1 MFTPR
6 TAAARVHLSPQ
17 QLLLYGQDDTE
28 PFSVLPAA
36 RINKNIN
43 TKIKDLQCSPLWTMD
58 DNLEM
63 TKCNSD
69 VARQSSLQE
78 ESADIPIQ
86 GGMTGRRAHI
96 TLGCVPGVRAVQ
108 AGLDMLDCL
117 RAGEQQEVEGQRV
130 EGGLLYRLGQ
140 ERWLLKLH
148 RPLSVTTL
156 YTGSY

>member
-6 TAAARVHLSPQ
+6 TAAARVQLSPQ

-36 RINKNIN
+36 KINKKIN
-43 TKIKDLQCSPLWTMD
+43 TQTKDLQCSPLWTMD
-58 DNLEM
+58 DNLEVP
-63 TKCNSD
+63 KCNSD
-69 VARQSSLQE
+69 VAPQSSLQE
-78 ESADIPIQ
+78 ESADIPIE
-86 GGMTGRRAHI
+86 GDTKGRRAHI

-117 RAGEQQEVEGQRV
+117 RAGEQQEVQGQRV

-140 ERWLLKLH
+140 ERWLLKLN
-148 RPLSVTTL
+148 RPLLVTTL